1 MRGNEADD
9 RKLWAADANWTLKR
23 HLNGNEIFSQDLG
36 GNEGIGGRVLV
47 WEENKKIRERFWF
60 GRKMRRLD

>member
-23 HLNGNEIFSQDLG
+23 HLSGNEIFSKDLG
-36 GNEGIGGRVLV
+36 EMRELG
-47 WEENKKIRERFWF
+47 EEF
-60 GRKMRRLD
+60 

>member
-36 GNEGIGGRVLV
+36 GNEEIGKIWRFLVILSYFAHNFYPFVFRFGI
-47 WEENKKIRERFWF
+47 
-60 GRKMRRLD
+60 